1 MKTFVVSA
9 ISIVLM
15 IILSCPMVMAA
26 PPMPN
31 DVQIVQPDPSL
42 PKDLLDFF
50 GKWEGNGSGITVFL
64 VVERIDEEK
73 ATVHQYISGSN
84 AMLQYLLGWQRYEAK
99 VDKTRGKYSIWY
111 TSPIAVID
119 LEAKSKGKYLNMVIR
134 TLENVRLTRVP

>member
-1 MKTFVVSA
+1 MKTFVVSV
-9 ISIVLM
+9 ICIVLVS
-15 IILSCPMVMAA
+15 ILFCPMVTAT

-42 PKDLLDFF
+42 PKELLDFF

-64 VVERIDEEK
+64 IVEKIDEEK

-99 VDKTRGKYSIWY
+99 VDKERGKYTIWY
-111 TSPIAVID
+111 TSPIAIVD
-119 LEAKSKGKYLNMVIR
+119 LEVKSKGKYLNMVIR
-134 TLENVRLTRVP
+134 TLESVRLSRVP